1 MTTYKLAHRPFE
13 QTFNNLLDDFFYPA
27 PSLLKNN
34 ANGNNLGTPVNIS
47 KVEQG
52 YELQL
57 VAPGF
62 DKEAFQINL
71 DKNLLT
77 ISAEVK
83 KEEADK
89 TAAFIRTEFRQRSFK
104 RSFTLDETIDA
115 EKIEARYHNGI
126 LVVAL
131 PKKAEVKEPVKQ
143 ISIQ

>member
-1 MTTYKLAHRPFE
+1 MTTYKLANRPFE
-13 QTFNNLLDDFFYPA
+13 QSFNNILDDFFYPA
-27 PSLLKNN
+27 PSLFKNG
-34 ANGNNLGTPVNIS
+34 ANGNGHSTPVNIR
-47 KVEQG
+47 KTENG

-62 DKEAFQINL
+62 EKEAFKIDL

-77 ISAEVK
+77 IAAAHKAEG
-83 KEEADK
+83 DK
-89 TAAFIRTEFRQRSFK
+89 QQEGFIRTEFRQRSFK

-126 LVVAL
+126 LVLNL
-131 PKKAEVKEPVKQ
+131 PKKVEVKEPVKQ